1 MTKLYNLFII
11 RSPLQLM
18 NAIEAKEH
26 FLTKNNI
33 LLIMHNSA
41 IENSAST
48 NSTQMQLVSNLSKFD
63 EKIDFYY
70 QSKSKFSKLSSQ
82 AKLIKKLQQN
92 NYEHIFTGDYGIINQ
107 LIIANLKALNIYLL
121 DDGTMTLVTHAN
133 KLHPSFRSPWGKKLK
148 LLRYRLFGLNLNHNS
163 TINLFTN
170 YNIKPHSSEE
180 IVPNNYNYFKK
191 TYTQNAVIDE
201 RIYLLGQPF
210 AISKTM
216 TDENYIN
223 YLKKIIN
230 CYKKE
235 IIYIPHRAETISDQ
249 LKALVSDR
257 FTIQKNEGPIEIVF
271 LSKNIFPTHV
281 VSFYSSALFNLEK
294 IFEATTIDAIKID
307 DKDLLKYKD
316 GINLCY
322 AEMKNTRI
330 NIIDF
335 NTTKSEKNEI

>member
-1 MTKLYNLFII
+1 MVELYNLFII

-26 FLTKNNI
+26 FSTKNNI
-33 LLIMHNSA
+33 LLIMHDSA

-48 NSTQMQLVSNLSKFD
+48 NSTQMQLVSNLSRFD

-82 AKLIKKLQQN
+82 AKLIKKLQQK
-92 NYEHIFTGDYGIINQ
+92 NYEYIFSGDYGIINQ
-107 LIIANLKALNIYLL
+107 LIIANLKVSSIYLL
-121 DDGTMTLVTHAN
+121 DDGTMTLATHAN
-133 KLHPSFRSPWGKKLK
+133 KLHPSFKSPLGKQLK
-148 LLRYRLFGLNLNHNS
+148 LLRYKLFGL
-163 TINLFTN
+163 TIKQNGLVNLFTN
-170 YNIKPHSSEE
+170 YNIKPHGSEQ

-191 TYTQNAVIDE
+191 IYAQKAVMDE
-201 RIYLLGQPF
+201 RIYLLGQPLTSAK
-210 AISKTM
+210 AIS
-216 TDENYIN
+216 DENYLN

-230 CYKKE
+230 YYKKE

-271 LSKNIFPTHV
+271 LSKNIYPTYV

-294 IFEATTIDAIKID
+294 IFETTTIDAIKID

-322 AEMKNTRI
+322 TEMKNTRI
-330 NIIDF
+330 NVVNF